1 MPGQIGS
8 FTACYRAVFMA
19 QEDVWM
25 NVSRG
30 FALASLM
37 AVASLTTLAASPAF
51 AQFSLID
58 AAKAVSAMQGEEGE
72 EGVEADDV
80 DGIVAAA
87 PKAAGLLN
95 TLGSQLDITPEQAIG
110 GAGAM
115 LGLARNQLSGQDF
128 SELSKNVP
136 GLAQI
141 AGNSAISGLS
151 GLGGLLGAGS
161 DKNALLDGLLG
172 NVKDTKDLNNAFSA
186 LGMDTGMIG
195 MFAPVILQYLGQQG
209 VAGSLLQNLGGIWGT
224 GTGIGIGS

>member
-1 MPGQIGS
+1 
-8 FTACYRAVFMA
+8 MA

-58 AAKAVSAMQGEEGE
+58 AAKAVSAMQGEEGNE
-72 EGVEADDV
+72 SDDADGV
-80 DGIVAAA
+80 VAAA

-95 TLGSQLDITPEQAIG
+95 TLGSQLDVTPEQAIG

-141 AGNSAISGLS
+141 AGNSAIGGLN
-151 GLGGLLGAGS
+151 GLGGLLGGGA

-172 NVKDTKDLNNAFSA
+172 NVKDTNDLNNAFSA

-224 GTGIGIGS
+224 GTGIGS

>member
-1 MPGQIGS
+1 
-8 FTACYRAVFMA
+8 
-19 QEDVWM
+19 M

-58 AAKAVSAMQGEEGE
+58 AAKAVSAMQGEEGNE
-72 EGVEADDV
+72 SDDADADGV
-80 DGIVAAA
+80 VAAA

-95 TLGSQLDITPEQAIG
+95 TLGSQLDVTPEQAIG

-141 AGNSAISGLS
+141 AGNSAIGGLN

-172 NVKDTKDLNNAFSA
+172 NVKDTNDLNNAFSA

>member
-1 MPGQIGS
+1 
-8 FTACYRAVFMA
+8 
-19 QEDVWM
+19 M

-58 AAKAVSAMQGEEGE
+58 AAKAVSAMQGEEGNE
-72 EGVEADDV
+72 SDDADGV
-80 DGIVAAA
+80 VAAA

-95 TLGSQLDITPEQAIG
+95 TLGSQLDVTPEQAIG

-141 AGNSAISGLS
+141 AGNSAIGGLN

-172 NVKDTKDLNNAFSA
+172 NVKDTNDLNNAFSA

-224 GTGIGIGS
+224 GTGTGTGTGIGS

>member
-1 MPGQIGS
+1 
-8 FTACYRAVFMA
+8 
-19 QEDVWM
+19 M

-58 AAKAVSAMQGEEGE
+58 AAKAVSAMQGEEGNE
-72 EGVEADDV
+72 SDDADGV
-80 DGIVAAA
+80 VAAA

-95 TLGSQLDITPEQAIG
+95 TLGSQLDVTPEQAIG

-141 AGNSAISGLS
+141 AGNSAIGGLN

-172 NVKDTKDLNNAFSA
+172 NVKDTNDLNNAFSA

-224 GTGIGIGS
+224 GTGTGIGS

>member
-1 MPGQIGS
+1 MK
-8 FTACYRAVFMA
+8 
-19 QEDVWM
+19 
-25 NVSRG
+25 VSRG

-51 AQFSLID
+51 AQFSLVD
-58 AAKAVSAMQGEEGE
+58 AAKAVSAIQGDEGG
-72 EGVEADDV
+72 EGDDA

-115 LGLARNQLSGQDF
+115 LGLAKNQLSGQDF

-136 GLAQI
+136 GLSQI
-141 AGNSAISGLS
+141 AGNSAIGGLN

-172 NVKDTKDLNNAFSA
+172 NVKDTNDLNNAFSA

-195 MFAPVILQYLGQQG
+195 LFAPVILQYLGQQG

-224 GTGIGIGS
+224 GTGTGIGS

>member
-1 MPGQIGS
+1 
-8 FTACYRAVFMA
+8 MA

-58 AAKAVSAMQGEEGE
+58 AAKAVSAMQGEEGNE
-72 EGVEADDV
+72 SDDADGV
-80 DGIVAAA
+80 VAAA

-95 TLGSQLDITPEQAIG
+95 TLGSQLDVTPEQAIG

-141 AGNSAISGLS
+141 AGNSAIGGLN

-172 NVKDTKDLNNAFSA
+172 NVKDTNDLNNAFSA

-224 GTGIGIGS
+224 GTGTGTGIGS

>member
-1 MPGQIGS
+1 
-8 FTACYRAVFMA
+8 
-19 QEDVWM
+19 M

-51 AQFSLID
+51 AQFSLSD
-58 AAKAVSAMQGEEGE
+58 AANAVTAMQGNE
-72 EGVEADDV
+72 DDES
-80 DGIVAAA
+80 DESGDAVAAL
-87 PKAAGLLN
+87 PKAAGLL
-95 TLGSQLDITPEQAIG
+95 TSLGSQLNVTPEQAMG

-128 SELSKNVP
+128 TELSKNVP
-136 GLAQI
+136 GLDQI

-151 GLGGLLGAGS
+151 GLGGLGGLLGGGV
-161 DKNALLDGLLG
+161 DKNPLLNGLLG
-172 NVKDTKDLNNAFSA
+172 NVKDTKDLNSAFSA

-195 MFAPVILQYLGQQG
+195 LFAPVILQYLGQQG

-224 GTGIGIGS
+224 GIGTGIGS

>member
-1 MPGQIGS
+1 
-8 FTACYRAVFMA
+8 
-19 QEDVWM
+19 M

-58 AAKAVSAMQGEEGE
+58 AAKAVSAMQGEEGNE
-72 EGVEADDV
+72 SDDADGV
-80 DGIVAAA
+80 VAAA

-95 TLGSQLDITPEQAIG
+95 TLGSQLDVTPEQAIG

-141 AGNSAISGLS
+141 AGNSAIGGLN

-172 NVKDTKDLNNAFSA
+172 NVKDTNDLNNAFSA

-224 GTGIGIGS
+224 GTGTGIGIGS

>member
-1 MPGQIGS
+1 MKISCGI
-8 FTACYRAVFMA
+8 
-19 QEDVWM
+19 
-25 NVSRG
+25 
-30 FALASLM
+30 ALASL
-37 AVASLTTLAASPAF
+37 LALSASPAF
-51 AQFSLID
+51 AQFSLVD
-58 AAKAVSAMQGEEGE
+58 AAKAVSAMQGNEGGE
-72 EGVEADDV
+72 DDDEGNEA

-136 GLAQI
+136 GLSQI
-141 AGNSAISGLS
+141 AGNSAIGGLN
-151 GLGGLLGAGS
+151 GLGGLLGGGS

-172 NVKDTKDLNNAFSA
+172 NVKDTNDLNNAFSA

-209 VAGSLLQNLGGIWGT
+209 VAGSLLQNLGGIWGA
-224 GTGIGIGS
+224 GTGS

>member
-1 MPGQIGS
+1 
-8 FTACYRAVFMA
+8 
-19 QEDVWM
+19 M

-58 AAKAVSAMQGEEGE
+58 AAKAVSAMQGEEGNE
-72 EGVEADDV
+72 SDDADGV
-80 DGIVAAA
+80 VAAA

-95 TLGSQLDITPEQAIG
+95 TLGSQLDVTPEQAIG

-141 AGNSAISGLS
+141 AGNSAIGGLN

-172 NVKDTKDLNNAFSA
+172 NVKDTNDLNNAFSA

-224 GTGIGIGS
+224 GTGTGTGIGIGS